1 MQEKRIERLRKVM
14 QEQQLPAVL
23 ITNAYNRTYVSG
35 FTGSSGYVLITLD
48 RAILITDFRYMTQ
61 APQQAKLFEV
71 VEHGPKPMET
81 VLALLQKQG
90 LTQLGFEQGDVSYGD
105 YLSYQASLPGI
116 ELVPTSRLFE
126 VIRMV
131 KDDAELQVM
140 QEAADLADQTF
151 SHILNFIKPGVKEL
165 DIALEIEMFIR
176 KNGGT
181 STSFETIVASGERSA
196 LPHGKAGERLLRMNE
211 FVKLDFG
218 AYYKGYCSDITRTVM
233 LGKPTDK
240 HREIYDIVL
249 EAQLNCLANLKPG
262 ITGREGDAYSRDVI
276 VKHGYGDYFG
286 HGTGHGLGME
296 IHESPRLSKT
306 EDTILTPGMVV
317 TVEPGI
323 YLPGFGGVRIEDD
336 VVITDTGIKILTNST
351 KDFLII
357 D

>member
-1 MQEKRIERLRKVM
+1 MQDKRLERLRKQM
-14 QEQQLPAVL
+14 QQLDLPAIF
-23 ITNAYNRTYVSG
+23 ITNAFNRHYLTG
-35 FTGSSGYVLITLD
+35 FTGSAGYVLITME
-48 RAILITDFRYMTQ
+48 RAMLLTDFRYMTQ
-61 APQQAKLFEV
+61 APGQAVHYEVIEHKPKV
-71 VEHGPKPMET
+71 VESIRE
-81 VLALLQKQG
+81 LLQQQG
-90 LTQLGFEQGDVSYGD
+90 ISKLAFEQADITYGD
-105 YLSYQASLPGI
+105 YLSYQAGLSGI
-116 ELVPTSRLFE
+116 EFVPTNRIVE
-126 VIRMV
+126 QIRFI
-131 KDDAELQVM
+131 KDDAELQIM
-140 QEAADLADQTF
+140 QEAADLADATF
-151 SHILNFIKPGVKEL
+151 SHILSFLRPGAVEK

-196 LPHGKAGERLLRMNE
+196 LPHGKASDRVLQNHE

-233 LGKPTDK
+233 LGQPTDK
-240 HREIYDIVL
+240 HKEIYDIVL
-249 EAQLNCLANLKPG
+249 EAQLHCLENLKPG
-262 ITGREGDAYSRDVI
+262 ITGREGDAYARDI
-276 VKHGYGDYFG
+276 ITRHGYGDYFG

-336 VVITDTGIKILTNST
+336 VVITDSGIKILTHST